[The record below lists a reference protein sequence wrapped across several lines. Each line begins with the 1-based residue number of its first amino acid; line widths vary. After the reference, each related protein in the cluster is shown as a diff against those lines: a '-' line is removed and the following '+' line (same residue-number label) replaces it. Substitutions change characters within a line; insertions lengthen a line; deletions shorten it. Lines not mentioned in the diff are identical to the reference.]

1 MDGANLGDEKLDC
14 LTHVAGLPN
23 ADSVDGKR
31 NCMSIC
37 IGCTSWY
44 THRKPQSNICRG
56 DSMSCS
62 VPQEVHLLGH
72 QQLVQFSTTFF
83 ILHRF
88 HHTFSLLC
96 SKLSRS
102 ATSHAEPLT
111 AVCQSAP
118 YLPPRNKR
126 ACLIQKT
133 SCSQPFERC
142 FSCLLHETICVSW
155 LRRVATKPEPRVRP
169 ESTDRAFQAE
179 FSFCSKR
186 APLLVAT

>member
-88 HHTFSLLC
+88 HHTFSLL
-96 SKLSRS
+96 
-102 ATSHAEPLT
+102 
-111 AVCQSAP
+111 
-118 YLPPRNKR
+118 PPRNKR